1 MKPMTRSKGTLIIFI
16 LVIVVV
22 AWVTN
27 PGMESFKTY
36 FSKTAKP
43 KSPPI
48 IQKVDYKF
56 YSIYNV
62 TYYEAR
68 QIPQQQTADGQPATV
83 VVPGKTEKY
92 VGLFTRFIKL

>member
-1 MKPMTRSKGTLIIFI
+1 MKPMTRSKATLIIFI
-16 LVIVVV
+16 LVIVAV
-22 AWVTN
+22 ALFTN

-36 FSKTAKP
+36 FSKNADP

-48 IQKVDYKF
+48 IQQVDYKF

-62 TYYEAR
+62 TYYEVQ
-68 QIPQQQTADGQPATV
+68 QIPQQTVNGQTTTV
-83 VVPGKTEKY
+83 AVPGKTEKY

>member
-36 FSKTAKP
+36 FSKTAEP

-48 IQKVDYKF
+48 IQRVDYKF

>member
-1 MKPMTRSKGTLIIFI
+1 MKPMTRRKGTLIIFI
-16 LVIVVV
+16 LVVVII
-22 AWVTN
+22 AWITN

-36 FSKTAKP
+36 FVKTADP

-48 IQKVDYKF
+48 IQQVDYKF

-62 TYYEAR
+62 TYYEAK
-68 QIPQQQTADGQPATV
+68 QIPQQVNGEAATV
-83 VVPGKTEKY
+83 AVPGKTEKY

>member
-27 PGMESFKTY
+27 PGMESFKTH
-36 FSKTAKP
+36 FSKTADP

-48 IQKVDYKF
+48 IQQVDYKF

-62 TYYEAR
+62 TYYEAK
-68 QIPQQQTADGQPATV
+68 QIPQQTADGQPATIA
-83 VVPGKTEKY
+83 VPGKTEKY